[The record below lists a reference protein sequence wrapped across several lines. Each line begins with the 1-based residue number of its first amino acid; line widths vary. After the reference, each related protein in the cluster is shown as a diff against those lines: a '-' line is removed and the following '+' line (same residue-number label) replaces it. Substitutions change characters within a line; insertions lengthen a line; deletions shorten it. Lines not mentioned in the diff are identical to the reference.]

1 MAGLYAG
8 KFTTAEI
15 PKGSPLWQ
23 GVWGDSPQ
31 VGRCPKG
38 RGDGAISQRPPLKLW
53 IVYIHYITFQKPMQ
67 VYLKIFLQLSRSCD
81 IIITRHEK

>member
-23 GVWGDSPQ
+23 GVWGTASPTKVVDS
-31 VGRCPKG
+31 
-38 RGDGAISQRPPLKLW
+38 
-53 IVYIHYITFQKPMQ
+53 
-67 VYLKIFLQLSRSCD
+67 
-81 IIITRHEK
+81 E